1 MPGCVVCIIGVICGQ
16 CYPQIVG
23 WTLAGSLDG
32 YPQMTQM
39 SQINAGLRCLRHRCH
54 LWTMLSA
61 DDGSA
66 LAGSLVGYP
75 QMTQMSQMNANEGLG
90 YLRHR
95 CHLWT
100 LAFRRTPRKASVAVS
115 ATFPLAIQGR

>member
-1 MPGCVVCIIGVICGQ
+1 M
-16 CYPQIVG
+16 G
-23 WTLAGSLDG
+23 WT
-32 YPQMTQM
+32 
-39 SQINAGLRCLRHRCH
+39 
-54 LWTMLSA
+54 
-61 DDGSA
+61 

-100 LAFRRTPRKASVAVS
+100 LAFRRTPRKASVTVS